1 MLVPEILQQN
11 NNYVLLNF
19 TKILFSKIRVY
30 IKTCYSHV
38 YTLDRNV
45 LRFIYSTTSSNRK
58 LFSFS
63 NLGPSS
69 LCKVGEIQLWLI
81 KSTCFSYLLLQ
92 IKPLITKTLNF
103 KFANVTFTKLHGLN
117 INDQPQKIWTYILQ
131 KNRIGRQVGSFF
143 SVFYL

>member
-1 MLVPEILQQN
+1 MVVPEILQQN
-11 NNYVLLNF
+11 NNNVLLNF

-38 YTLDRNV
+38 YTLDCNV
-45 LRFIYSTTSSNRK
+45 LRFIYSTTSNNRK

-92 IKPLITKTLNF
+92 IKPVITKTLHF
-103 KFANVTFTKLHGLN
+103 KFANVTFTKLHALN
-117 INDQPQKIWTYILQ
+117 INAQPQKIWTYILQ
-131 KNRIGRQVGSFF
+131 KSRIGRQVGSFF